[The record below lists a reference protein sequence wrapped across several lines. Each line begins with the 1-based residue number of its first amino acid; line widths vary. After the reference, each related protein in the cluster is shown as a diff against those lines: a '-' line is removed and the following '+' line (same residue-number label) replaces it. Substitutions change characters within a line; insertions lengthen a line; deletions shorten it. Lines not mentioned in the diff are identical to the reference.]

1 MNSYQLPYPWLV
13 SPPVHTCGSKLDYE
27 LTPMW
32 TGEDTS
38 HGYKNKTMKKST
50 SIFSLNWGYSIIIVF
65 VLFAGF
71 IGTMVYFMTVEKI
84 DLVREDYYQKELE
97 FQTQI
102 KKLSNTVNLKT
113 KIIMTYLPESSE
125 LNIVFPTRVING
137 EVKFFRPSDKKMDI
151 NIPLKFLKENPLH
164 LSTQKLN
171 KGYWKVQVIW
181 TDGSKE
187 YFSEQELF
195 I

>member
-1 MNSYQLPYPWLV
+1 
-13 SPPVHTCGSKLDYE
+13 
-27 LTPMW
+27 
-32 TGEDTS
+32 
-38 HGYKNKTMKKST
+38 MKKII
-50 SIFSLNWGYSIIIVF
+50 SIFTLNWGYSIIVVF

-71 IGTMVYFMTVEKI
+71 IGTMVYFMTAEKI

-97 FQTQI
+97 FQKQI
-102 KKLSNTVNLKT
+102 KKSSNTANLKT
-113 KIIMTYLPESSE
+113 KVAMTYLPESNE
-125 LNIVFPTRVING
+125 LNIFFPTRVVNG
-137 EVKFFRPSDKKMDI
+137 EVKFFRPSDKKMDVD
-151 NIPLKFLKENPLH
+151 IPLKSLKENPLH

-181 TDGSKE
+181 TDGTKE

>member
-1 MNSYQLPYPWLV
+1 MNSLNAKI
-13 SPPVHTCGSKLDYE
+13 T
-27 LTPMW
+27 
-32 TGEDTS
+32 
-38 HGYKNKTMKKST
+38 
-50 SIFSLNWGYSIIIVF
+50 LNWGYSIIIVLIVF
-65 VLFAGF
+65 GGF
-71 IGTMVYFMTVEKI
+71 IGTMVYFMTAEKI

-102 KKLSNTVNLKT
+102 QKANNTAKLKT
-113 KIIMTYLPESSE
+113 KIAMTYLPETEE
-125 LNIVFPTRVING
+125 LNVFFPTKFVKG

-151 NIPLKFLKENPLH
+151 AIPLTSLHSNPLH
-164 LSTQKLN
+164 LSTHQLH
-171 KGYWKVQVIW
+171 KGYWKVQITW